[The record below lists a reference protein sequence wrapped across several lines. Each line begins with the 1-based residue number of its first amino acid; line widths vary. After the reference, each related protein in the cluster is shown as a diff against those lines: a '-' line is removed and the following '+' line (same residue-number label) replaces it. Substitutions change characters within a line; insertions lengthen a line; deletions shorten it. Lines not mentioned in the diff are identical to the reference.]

1 MTTHHAG
8 NALTATMALPNG
20 HEASADSGH
29 LIDHP
34 APSGALPP
42 DRTPPRPPW
51 AAHED
56 GDNDEQRADGNEP
69 EAVPLQ
75 TGA

>member
-1 MTTHHAG
+1 MT
-8 NALTATMALPNG
+8 LPNG

-29 LIDHP
+29 RTDHP
-34 APSGALPP
+34 GPSGALPP
-42 DRTPPRPPW
+42 DRTPTETSLV